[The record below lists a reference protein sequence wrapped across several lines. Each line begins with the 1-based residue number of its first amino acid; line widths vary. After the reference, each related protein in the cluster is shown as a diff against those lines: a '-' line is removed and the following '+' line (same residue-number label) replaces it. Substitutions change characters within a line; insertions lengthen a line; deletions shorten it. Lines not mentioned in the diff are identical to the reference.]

1 MIIAA
6 LRLTFAVPP
15 DGKSSHG
22 TAQKIKDKLW
32 ARFKIAVAELPSP
45 SAGELV
51 VGAAAVGG
59 EEAGVKERALQII
72 RFVQD
77 AGDME
82 LVNDEVEYIV
92 FDDIELERDFEKYN
106 P

>member
-15 DGKSSHG
+15 DGKSTHG

-32 ARFKIAVAELPSP
+32 SKFKIAIAELPSP
-45 SAGELV
+45 SGAELV
-51 VGAAAVGG
+51 MGIAAVGG
-59 EEAGVKERALQII
+59 EEFKVKERAQQIV
-72 RFVQD
+72 RWAQES
-77 AGDME
+77 GDME

-92 FDDIELERDFEKYN
+92 FDDIEIERDFEKYN